1 MDLISADWP
10 APDGIHTLVTLRTN
24 GSSVGAYSSLN
35 LGDHVGDDFNAVLLN
50 RQALQAVLPSA
61 PIWMRQIHGTS
72 VSNTLSRLEG
82 STQLP
87 EADAAIT
94 DRPSEVLAVL
104 TADCMP
110 VFFCSDDGKHVGI
123 AHAGW
128 RGLCAGILQNTLDA
142 LVKQSGGLPQSAF
155 MAWLGPAIG
164 PNHFEVGEDVIEA
177 FANHGFPIGSDSFIP
192 IPSSWLGP
200 AIGPNHF
207 EVGEDVI
214 EAFANHGFQIGS
226 DSFIPIPSRPNKYLG
241 NLALLA
247 HQALQNAGI
256 ERIYGGDLCTYS
268 DPKRFFSHRRDGVSG
283 RFASLIWIQS

>member
-1 MDLISADWP
+1 MNLISADWP

-164 PNHFEVGEDVIEA
+164 PNHFEVGEDVT
-177 FANHGFPIGSDSFIP
+177 
-192 IPSSWLGP
+192 
-200 AIGPNHF
+200 
-207 EVGEDVI
+207 
-214 EAFANHGFQIGS
+214 EAFANHGFQVGS